1 MKMAAFIKRI
11 IAPWRRRTFVGELG
25 GSSFVTTHRLSDV
38 AVTGKEAYRRSE
50 YVAVC
55 IRAIAEAVSS
65 VPLKVYT
72 EIRKGD
78 EVERQ
83 EIFDSEIGKLL
94 SWISPDSTAVE
105 FRQIHEVNFS
115 LLGNAFWVCE
125 GNSENTPPTAL
136 ELLDPTAMR
145 VISTDGWHLDAYEFS
160 VAGKVTKFKK
170 EDIVH
175 FRQPNPYGRWFGLSP
190 TEVMINPLLLKWYT
204 DRWNIN
210 YFKHG
215 AVPSHALVTDQPVS
229 QEDADALKERW
240 QQQYAGV
247 DKIHQIAVLGMGA
260 KPEKIGEL
268 HKDMGF
274 KDLARMSRESIL
286 AVFGVPPVIAG
297 IMEYANYANAE
308 SQIKQF
314 WKQTIIPRLTLFESV
329 INEIMIPR
337 YWPNKGLFIEHDLSK
352 VKELQE
358 DALKKSQCDVNY
370 VKAGILTVN
379 EVRRELN
386 KPDVEWGNE
395 PPSPQPAFGALAG
408 EPSAMF
414 RSLAEKPPDPERERR
429 IGLWKAFDRK
439 LQMRESKFSA
449 RLRRYFKD
457 QGERLKEAVE
467 KQFYESSILALFSL
481 EARHFQTDIIDRQV
495 RINTGRTVPAM
506 GADVRRPINMAEIM
520 ALFIAGVE
528 MAKLRELAGPTIEEF
543 LRLAGQDAL
552 KQVGVDALFDIANPK
567 VVEWVKQKSLNL
579 VTTVH
584 ETSKAKLQS
593 MLAQAVDEGQTIQ
606 EISKNIGGLFDG
618 FADYRSTRIARTE
631 VISAHNNGSI
641 EGYKQSDVVEGKEWL
656 ATFDD
661 ATRDTHADADGQVVA
676 LDASFNLGGMLM
688 QYPGDP
694 AGDAADVINCR
705 CTVLPVVKE

>member
-1 MKMAAFIKRI
+1 M
-11 IAPWRRRTFVGELG
+11 GELG
-25 GSSFVTTHRLSDV
+25 TSSSVTTHRLSDV

-65 VPLKVYT
+65 VPLRVYT

-78 EVERQ
+78 DVERT
-83 EIFDSEIGKLL
+83 EVFDSEIGKLL
-94 SWISPDSTAVE
+94 SWISPDSTAGE

-115 LLGNAFWVCE
+115 LLGNVFWICE
-125 GNSENTPPTAL
+125 GGSENSPPTIL

-145 VISTDGWHLDAYEFS
+145 VISTDGWHLDGYEFS
-160 VAGKVTKFKK
+160 VAGKITKFKK
-170 EDIVH
+170 EDIIH
-175 FRQPNPYGRWFGLSP
+175 FRQPNPYDRWFGLSP

-215 AVPSHALVTDQPVS
+215 AIPEYALVTDQSPS
-229 QEDADALKERW
+229 QEDIDALKERW
-240 QQQYAGV
+240 QKQYAGV
-247 DKIHQIAVLGMGA
+247 DNIHQIAILGAGA
-260 KPEKIGEL
+260 KPERIGEL
-268 HKDMGF
+268 HKDMAF
-274 KDLARMSRESIL
+274 ETLARMSREGIL

-314 WKQTIIPRLTLFESV
+314 WKQTIIPRLRLFESV

-337 YWPNKGLFIEHDLSK
+337 YWPSKGLFIEHDLSQ

-358 DALKKSQCDVNY
+358 DAIKQAQRDQIY
-370 VKAGILTVN
+370 VKAGIMTVN
-379 EVRRELN
+379 EVRREMNL
-386 KPDVEWGNE
+386 PGVEWGDE
-395 PPSPQPAFGALAG
+395 PPSPQPAFGAAAG
-408 EPSAMF
+408 ETPAMF
-414 RSLAEKPPDPERERR
+414 RSLAEKPPDPEHERR
-429 IGLWKAFDRK
+429 VGLWKAFDRK
-439 LQMRESKFSA
+439 LQMRESKFTTVM
-449 RLRRYFKD
+449 RGYFKH
-457 QGERLKEAVE
+457 QGERLRQAVDE
-467 KQFYESSILALFSL
+467 QYAELSFTSLPAFGPLAL
-481 EARHFQTDIIDRQV
+481 
-495 RINTGRTVPAM
+495 
-506 GADVRRPINMAEIM
+506 GADIPHIRRPINMAEIM
-520 ALFIAGVE
+520 ALFMAGVE

-618 FADYRSTRIARTE
+618 FADYRSTQIARTE

-661 ATRDTHADADGQVVA
+661 ATRDTHAMADGQVVA
-676 LDASFNLGGMLM
+676 LDASFNVGGMLM

-705 CTVLPVVKE
+705 CTVLAVLKE